1 MHLYT
6 ITFRAI
12 NEMNYHI
19 GKILLVAGIII
30 TILGLILTFG
40 EKIAILK
47 YFGKLPGDIRIEKD
61 NFSFYFPIATC
72 IVLSIIITVIL
83 KIISKFR

>member
-1 MHLYT
+1 
-6 ITFRAI
+6 
-12 NEMNYHI
+12 MNHHI
-19 GKILLVAGIII
+19 GKVLLVTGIII

-40 EKIAILK
+40 EKTAILK

-61 NFSFYFPIATC
+61 NFSFYFPVVTC